1 MIKVSGAKGEGLHYR
16 HAKFICNALKFCAP
30 MHLGTEGNCHRGP
43 FEMSDDRPKC
53 DIPGDLIRF
62 ERPLFHLAQQING
75 TGAIKIVAIGS
86 SSTAGEGTIAPYP
99 VRLETAL
106 RLRFP
111 GRTIEVINKGKGGE
125 EAPEEFKRL
134 DVDVIGQG
142 PVLTIWQVGTNAIF
156 HDGYDLNDVAA
167 AIDAGLKRLSGLA
180 MDVVLMDL
188 QYAPAILQPGRIL
201 GTECMVKLIADAA
214 RVAGVNVFRRFAL
227 MRHWNRDSNIP
238 VDQMIDSTDPSH
250 LHLSEWSTNCIARA
264 LDALIADAVARA
276 TPVVSS

>member
-1 MIKVSGAKGEGLHYR
+1 
-16 HAKFICNALKFCAP
+16 
-30 MHLGTEGNCHRGP
+30 
-43 FEMSDDRPKC
+43 MSDDLPKC
-53 DIPGDLIRF
+53 DIPADLIRF
-62 ERPLFHLAQQING
+62 ERPLFHLAKQLNG

-99 VRLETAL
+99 VRLQTAL

-142 PVLTIWQVGTNAIF
+142 PVLTIWQVGTNATF

-188 QYAPAILQPGRIL
+188 QYAPAILQSGRIL
-201 GTECMVKLIADAA
+201 GTECMVKLIADVA
-214 RVAGVNVFRRFAL
+214 RTAGVNVFRRFAL
-227 MRHWNRDSNIP
+227 MRHWNKDSNIP
-238 VDQMIDSTDPSH
+238 VDQMIDSTDPSR
-250 LHLSEWSTNCIARA
+250 LHLGEWSANCIARA
-264 LDALIADAVARA
+264 LDVLIADAVARA